1 MAEYTICI
9 HSDKIKQDVY
19 QNNFFN
25 LELVLQ
31 LSSELFAKPIGGGKK
46 AQLALDKRRK
56 TCLLRPLFKFSC
68 KQIVGLVF

>member
-25 LELVLQ
+25 LELVL
-31 LSSELFAKPIGGGKK
+31 
-46 AQLALDKRRK
+46 
-56 TCLLRPLFKFSC
+56 
-68 KQIVGLVF
+68 